1 MNMYKITTV
10 EPKNYS
16 LEKVEIVYISSKFD
30 QWILNLVATRMI
42 CVTHPIYEMLDTKLK
57 EKMVSKY
64 EETVINDETKNVCF
78 QLYIFN
84 KLFYQCISVTNN
96 DKYYLLPKFLIDE
109 YDEIYYCNDENK
121 SYKIVKKNNNKI
133 GINRCTDTN

>member
-64 EETVINDETKNVCF
+64 EETVINDKTKNECF

-121 SYKIVKKNNNKI
+121 SYKIVKKNNNKV

>member
-64 EETVINDETKNVCF
+64 EETVINDETKNECF